1 MNVKWLIG
9 CCALV
14 LTGCHDDDEVEPKP
28 MPTELTVTT
37 ADDVTLP
44 RFASYERVTVS
55 LGGRT
60 EADSVI
66 AVSCDADWL
75 SLTTTILPADGIV
88 SLATTDNTG
97 QQRRTATLTFA
108 AADGRMATL
117 SISQL
122 SPSDD
127 DANGDPRSDGYL
139 GYGYDIYQSFDHPM
153 SVRKTAAVI
162 DLSALRRFSSQ
173 TTYEVIHD
181 CRLSRTDLNVYSAR
195 TASEFSTILTASG
208 SNTSERLAGCKQNCD
223 RAEYVTRLNSLMQ
236 NNIGYGV
243 MEKAVWSR
251 TIDRGALQNLRDRDK
266 DFFTAAFSRD
276 LLRVKG
282 QTGESR
288 AQAAEWLLE
297 KYGTHIVVQA
307 DYGGK
312 IDYTFTMSKLGSVRY
327 DEEVRCQ
334 AEFTLGRLPQAE
346 WSHQQGTV
354 LSSSKRAEGAINV
367 TGGSPA
373 TRRQLQAD
381 ISSMSDDDQLEPN
394 HLMEWLSSINYSDHP
409 GSDEN
414 LDIIHFDLM
423 PLWDLFTG
431 DLRTELLAAAIR
443 RANLSSCAIDDAA
456 LKTDLYWLTVPSVPD
471 DNRQLTSLSRIV
483 YVNDEPVM
491 NVCSEY
497 VPQIR
502 SDKRV
507 RVAYPIWQ
515 HNIQLGQGL
524 FLGDGIHRPA
534 YLMFSADGCYVQPI
548 DSLSPSTI
556 LKEVAY
562 AGGNLYPDRHGLTFK
577 GIEVEVHDDVFLY
590 NYGGEHFWTPVV
602 KVGSTFWTRRDIAHD
617 MGFTPYPEDDDNQDL
632 IDYRTGTLFTSFQF
646 DLTYTA
652 SAINGW
658 NYGYKVNPY
667 FKTDNNQLW
676 YLPQPSQVRNLF
688 TFIGQNPKALF
699 RGQMSGFEAQFNGYY
714 GTIDILDGNAALGG
728 RTRHLKEEELN
739 VIASKAT
746 NALGDACL
754 MLLDNHYRLTLLDD
768 QTYAP
773 ASTATR
779 WRSNYY
785 PVRLCRGA
793 LYEYPNLSTIR
804 QRFPE
809 Y

>member
-307 DYGGK
+307 GYGGK

-381 ISSMSDDDQLEPN
+381 ISSMGDDDQLEPN

-443 RANLSSCAIDDAA
+443 RANLSSCTIDDAA
-456 LKTDLYWLTVPSVPD
+456 LKTDLYWLIVPSVPD
-471 DNRQLTSLSRIV
+471 DSRQLTSLSRIV

-562 AGGNLYPDRHGLTFK
+562 VGGNLYPDRHGLTFK

-652 SAINGW
+652 SVINDW

-676 YLPQPSQVRNLF
+676 
-688 TFIGQNPKALF
+688 
-699 RGQMSGFEAQFNGYY
+699 
-714 GTIDILDGNAALGG
+714 
-728 RTRHLKEEELN
+728 
-739 VIASKAT
+739 
-746 NALGDACL
+746 
-754 MLLDNHYRLTLLDD
+754 
-768 QTYAP
+768 
-773 ASTATR
+773 
-779 WRSNYY
+779 
-785 PVRLCRGA
+785 
-793 LYEYPNLSTIR
+793 
-804 QRFPE
+804 
-809 Y
+809 